1 MKQKRQQQILKIIS
15 ERDIKTQEELTDILK
30 SADYLVTQATVSR
43 DIKELGLIKLSL
55 SDGTYKYA
63 ITQEEK
69 KDNKEHI
76 SIFSKSVLSIK
87 SAMHTIVV
95 KTSSGMANAVAAT
108 LDSVLNNEILGTI
121 AGDDTILII
130 LDSEE
135 QAEKMAARLLKMFNW
150 KE

>member
-15 ERDIKTQEELTDILK
+15 ERDIKTQEELTDRLK
-30 SADYLVTQATVSR
+30 SAGFLVTQATVSR

-87 SAMHTIVV
+87 SALHTIVV

-135 QAEKMAARLLKMFNW
+135 QAEKMASRLLKMFNW

>member
-15 ERDIKTQEELTDILK
+15 ERDIKTQEELTDALK
-30 SADYLVTQATVSR
+30 SAGYLVTQATVSR

-63 ITQEEK
+63 VTQEEK
-69 KDNKEHI
+69 RDNKEHI

-108 LDSVLNNEILGTI
+108 LDSVLNNEVLGTI

-135 QAEKMAARLLKMFNW
+135 QAEKMASRLLKMFNW